1 VPEAWG
7 KCIARSTAGSIALS
21 LSRSSPLLSLT
32 IQTVGSDSIAR
43 REISSLAHPHI
54 CRIYDVGRQDEV
66 AYIVMEFLE
75 GETLQARL
83 GREPLAIADALNYAT
98 QIGDALD
105 QAHRHGVIH
114 RDLKPG
120 NIMLTATGAMLL
132 DFGLAKQ
139 WLPNAQGVDGGSI
152 SSITVAGTIVGTPA
166 YMAPEQFAGHEADAG
181 IDVFAFGAV
190 LFEMLTGRR
199 AFDGATHAEVIAAVL
214 TSTPPRVSALRPDAP
229 SVLDHLV
236 ERCLAKDPDDRW
248 QTARDVVRQ
257 LTWIAGQGLPA
268 RSRWTAFQP
277 APAVVAILCAVVLT
291 LLIAAA
297 VAWTTSR
304 KAIDSIAVLP
314 LHNVSGDP
322 EMDYLSDGL
331 TESVIRTLSPVRT
344 IKVMSGASV
353 ARYKGQRADPQA
365 VAQLLHVRAVLVGS
379 VSRRDDNL
387 VIDVEVVDGRD
398 NRQIWGERYTRPLA
412 EIFAIQDDIAREI
425 SQKLRLQLSG
435 ADEARMV
442 KRFTD
447 STDAYELYLK
457 GRYYWNRRTPHD
469 LMRSL
474 EFFKEA
480 IATDPGYALAYAGLA
495 DAYDLLG
502 SAGYDVLRPLEA
514 LPKAK
519 AAALEALRLDDQLA
533 EAHAAMGFVLRF
545 EWSRSDAG
553 REHLRAVTLD
563 PNYATARQWLASQ
576 FWTEGR
582 FDEALTQL
590 LQAQALDPLSPVIT
604 MNIGRHFYYL
614 RDYPR
619 SIEAF
624 KKALVLDERNVI
636 AGQMLAL
643 AYAAQGSTDAALA
656 QLQRSPAPP
665 GAWLGVGGY
674 VSARAGEL
682 AAARRI
688 LTDLDALSAHRY
700 IPAYAFATVYAGLGD
715 ADRAFDYLN
724 RAADERSAYLDYANI
739 EPTLDRLRSD
749 SRFAQLLRR
758 VNLPVVNIAPQT
770 HARSAF

>member
-1 VPEAWG
+1 LRVKALLVGRLEQ
-7 KCIARSTAGSIALS
+7 RAGTVSIS
-21 LSRSSPLLSLT
+21 MEMIDP
-32 IQTVGSDSIAR
+32 SDSRQLWGAQYTRTASDILSIDEDISREVSDSVRLRIAGAGEAR
-43 REISSLAHPHI
+43 RA
-54 CRIYDVGRQDEV
+54 
-66 AYIVMEFLE
+66 
-75 GETLQARL
+75 
-83 GREPLAIADALNYAT
+83 
-98 QIGDALD
+98 
-105 QAHRHGVIH
+105 
-114 RDLKPG
+114 
-120 NIMLTATGAMLL
+120 
-132 DFGLAKQ
+132 
-139 WLPNAQGVDGGSI
+139 
-152 SSITVAGTIVGTPA
+152 
-166 YMAPEQFAGHEADAG
+166 
-181 IDVFAFGAV
+181 
-190 LFEMLTGRR
+190 
-199 AFDGATHAEVIAAVL
+199 
-214 TSTPPRVSALRPDAP
+214 
-229 SVLDHLV
+229 
-236 ERCLAKDPDDRW
+236 
-248 QTARDVVRQ
+248 
-257 LTWIAGQGLPA
+257 
-268 RSRWTAFQP
+268 
-277 APAVVAILCAVVLT
+277 
-291 LLIAAA
+291 
-297 VAWTTSR
+297 
-304 KAIDSIAVLP
+304 
-314 LHNVSGDP
+314 
-322 EMDYLSDGL
+322 
-331 TESVIRTLSPVRT
+331 
-344 IKVMSGASV
+344 
-353 ARYKGQRADPQA
+353 
-365 VAQLLHVRAVLVGS
+365 
-379 VSRRDDNL
+379 
-387 VIDVEVVDGRD
+387 
-398 NRQIWGERYTRPLA
+398 
-412 EIFAIQDDIAREI
+412 
-425 SQKLRLQLSG
+425 
-435 ADEARMV
+435 
-442 KRFTD
+442 KRFTE
-447 STDAYELYLK
+447 STVAYELYLK
-457 GRYYWNRRTPHD
+457 GRYYWNRRTPDD
-469 LMRSL
+469 LMRSV
-474 EFFKEA
+474 EFFKQA
-480 IATDPGYALAYAGLA
+480 IVADPQYALAYAGLA
-495 DAYDLLG
+495 DAYDVLG
-502 SAGYDVLRPLEA
+502 SLGYDVLPPSEVV
-514 LPKAK
+514 PKAK
-519 AAALEALRLDDQLA
+519 AAALRALELDDELA